1 MATHLPRIPILV
13 AVVFSILF
21 TDVIALAASP
31 ARPPYELHD
40 VLSLAL
46 SRNPALASASS
57 VVDQRRGEQVSAS
70 AYPNPSINGEAGRG
84 SIRDPSTGVSIVERT
99 VTVQQPLEW
108 PAKRAARQ
116 RAAAAG
122 VAGAL
127 AGLDDTRLNVQ
138 TEVKVAFYQLLL
150 AQRDADLADQNL
162 RAVEEVAEIVKTRV
176 RTGESAKFEG
186 IKSNVEVQKARKELT
201 RAQNAL
207 LVAKT
212 KLDVLTG
219 KALGQ
224 EFAIQGD
231 FDAFPTGLDLPAL
244 IGRALDQHPSIRQQQ
259 KLVEQA
265 GSTLAHERAARMPN
279 VSVQGTYHREAGDEA
294 ITAGLSIPIP
304 LWYRRQGEITTALGV
319 QRQAEAEQERLRNEL
334 EQAVTQ
340 YYQEARTANDQI
352 GVFEKGLLTQA
363 KEALEIARFSFQ
375 HGATSLLEVLDAQ
388 RVYRQTLLEYAEAR
402 SGLSIALARLERS
415 IGDLR

>member
-1 MATHLPRIPILV
+1 MAHQWLTTIVLTGAALPVIFTGTVVLSAELEGSSYTLNDILDL
-13 AVVFSILF
+13 AMKRNPSL
-21 TDVIALAASP
+21 AGAAS
-31 ARPPYELHD
+31 
-40 VLSLAL
+40 VL
-46 SRNPALASASS
+46 
-57 VVDQRRGEQVSAS
+57 DQRLGQRIAAG
-70 AYPNPSINGEAGRG
+70 AYPNPSITGAAGRG

-99 VTVQQPLEW
+99 VTVEQPLEW
-108 PAKRAARQ
+108 PEKRAARK
-116 RAAAAG
+116 RAAEAG
-122 VAGAL
+122 VGVAS
-127 AGLDDTRLNVQ
+127 AGLDEATLKVTTD
-138 TEVKVAFYQLLL
+138 VKVAFYQLLL
-150 AQRDADLADQNL
+150 AQRDAALADQNL
-162 RAVEEVAEIVKTRV
+162 RTVEEVAEIVNTRV
-176 RTGESAKFEG
+176 STGESAKFEA
-186 IKSNVEVQKARKELT
+186 IKANVEVQKGRKELT

-207 LVAKT
+207 LVART

-231 FDAFPTGLDLPAL
+231 FIAFPSGLKLHAL
-244 IGRALDQHPSIRQQQ
+244 IGRALEQHPAIRQQQ

-265 GSTLAHERAARMPN
+265 GSTLAQERASRMPN

-294 ITAGLSIPIP
+294 ITAGLSIPLP
-304 LWYRRQGEITTALGV
+304 LWYRRQGEISTALGA

-340 YYQEARTANDQI
+340 YYQDARTANEQI
-352 GVFEKGLLTQA
+352 NVFEKGLLNQA

-375 HGATSLLEVLDAQ
+375 HGAISLLDVLDAQ

-415 IGDLR
+415 VGAL